1 MPGRVE
7 FAAGTLLGLVLAGP
21 ALAAE
26 AMPDGG
32 FLEFLG
38 LLVEDG
44 GEYVDPLDM
53 ADISLPEADGQ
64 GGDGPAQDWL
74 DDEAAR
80 HQGGVAEE
88 NDDDDAE

>member
-1 MPGRVE
+1 MPGRAEV
-7 FAAGTLLGLVLAGP
+7 AAGTLLGLVLAGP

-26 AMPDGG
+26 PPPDAD

-53 ADISLPEADGQ
+53 ADLSFPDAEPEVDEPGF
-64 GGDGPAQDWL
+64 DGPL
-74 DDEAAR
+74 
-80 HQGGVAEE
+80 E
-88 NDDDDAE
+88 NDDEHAE

>member
-7 FAAGTLLGLVLAGP
+7 LAASTLLGLVLAGP

-26 AMPDGG
+26 AVPNGG

-53 ADISLPEADGQ
+53 ANISLPEPDGQ
-64 GGDGPAQDWL
+64 GVNEPAQDRL
-74 DDEAAR
+74 DDGATR
-80 HQGGVAEE
+80 QQGGVAEE
-88 NDDDDAE
+88 DDDEDAE

>member
-7 FAAGTLLGLVLAGP
+7 LGVGTLLVLVLAGP

-26 AMPDGG
+26 AAPDGG

-53 ADISLPEADGQ
+53 ANISLPEADGP
-64 GGDGPAQDWL
+64 GGDGPAQDRL
-74 DDEAAR
+74 DDEATR
-80 HQGGVAEE
+80 HEGDAAQE
-88 NDDDDAE
+88 NDDEDSE